1 MWCNL
6 SSGSWKDR
14 FPVTVNS
21 SQEKNYLYN
30 MNSTEIR
37 PRGFQVLPP
46 VIKNLVIINALFWLA
61 QITVGK
67 GIVPMEDIFA
77 LHYFKSVFYKPWQ
90 FITYMFLHDPGS
102 FFHILFNMFALWM
115 FGSTLENLWGSKR
128 FIIFYLIC
136 GVGAA
141 LVHMVALWY
150 DIGQLEPR
158 FQQGLIGPEVFYGTL
173 NVPTMGASGAV
184 MGIFAAFAFTFPNSQ
199 LLILPIPFPIK
210 AKYAMMGLIALDL
223 IGGFS
228 SKSTGIAHFAH
239 VGGALVG
246 ILLLMLWNKRNR
258 KTFY

>member
-1 MWCNL
+1 
-6 SSGSWKDR
+6 
-14 FPVTVNS
+14 
-21 SQEKNYLYN
+21 

-46 VIKNLVIINALFWLA
+46 VIKNLLIINGLFWLA

-67 GIVPMEDIFA
+67 QLIPIEEIFA
-77 LHYFKSVFYKPWQ
+77 LHYVKSVYYKPWQ
-90 FITYMFLHDPGS
+90 FISYMFLHDPRNL
-102 FFHILFNMFALWM
+102 FHILFNMFALWM

-128 FIIFYLIC
+128 FLLFYLIC

-150 DIGQLEPR
+150 DISQLIPYYER
-158 FQQGLIGPEVFYGTL
+158 GMISAEEFFG
-173 NVPTMGASGAV
+173 NVNIPTMGASGAV

-210 AKYAMMGLIALDL
+210 AKYAMIGLIALDL
-223 IGGFS
+223 IGGIS
-228 SKSTGIAHFAH
+228 NQKSGVAHFAH

-246 ILLLMLWNKRNR
+246 IILLVIWNKRNR
-258 KTFY
+258 RTFY

>member
-1 MWCNL
+1 
-6 SSGSWKDR
+6 
-14 FPVTVNS
+14 
-21 SQEKNYLYN
+21 

-46 VIKNLVIINALFWLA
+46 VIKNLLIINALFWLA

-67 GIVPMEDIFA
+67 ELIPIEDLFA
-77 LHYFKSVFYKPWQ
+77 LHFFRSEYYKPWQ
-90 FITYMFLHDPGS
+90 FISYMFLHDPGN

-128 FIIFYLIC
+128 FLIFYLIC

-141 LVHMVALWY
+141 AVQMVALWY
-150 DIGQLEPR
+150 DIGQVETLFR
-158 FQQGLIGPEVFYGTL
+158 QGYIGPEIYYGNL
-173 NVPTMGASGAV
+173 NIPTMGASGAV

-223 IGGFS
+223 FGGFS
-228 SKSTGIAHFAH
+228 NKTSGVAHFAH
-239 VGGALVG
+239 VGGAAVG
-246 ILLLMLWNKRNR
+246 IILLLIWNKRNR
-258 KTFY
+258 RTFY